1 MFGLMDFLGSVG
13 LNGNVMIFKIHGRS
27 VLPKAE
33 DGFILCIYE

>member
-13 LNGNVMIFKIHGRS
+13 LNGRS